1 MRDENS
7 ETPANSNDLFNMWS
21 LESITCITL
30 DQRLGLFNPNSKD
43 ENGKKLVKVSE
54 VSFCVGVIKILIRI
68 CPILAFCS

>member
-1 MRDENS
+1 MRDKNS

-30 DQRLGLFNPNSKD
+30 NQRLGLFNPNSKD

-54 VSFCVGVIKILIRI
+54 ILLQVAMIAT
-68 CPILAFCS
+68 LLNE